1 MFDYT
6 LRRIGYTLITLFA
19 VATILFVI
27 FRMLPGDPTLQVI
40 SPAMDEAVQTRMKEA
55 FGLNDPMWKQ
65 YLIYLKNL
73 VTLEWGRSFVS
84 AQQVTDILAYR
95 FWNTLLL
102 MAAGMCLTL
111 VLGIGLGIVMA
122 WRRNGPLDIVGT
134 VVGLIFQ
141 AAPPFVT
148 GLLLLI
154 VLSYRLGIFPTGG
167 MYPAGQRPDGLLD
180 LLLMPGFWERIV
192 LPTITVSVYYI
203 ATPMLV
209 MRDSMLEV
217 LGSDF
222 IELAKA
228 KGLAPSIVMF
238 RHAARNALLGV
249 VTLAGIMVGFAV
261 GGQVVVESLFSW
273 PGMGQLMVESAA
285 SHDYPVAQ
293 GTFLML
299 AILVIGL
306 NFLTD
311 VAYCYLDPRIKI
323 SATGIK

>member
-1 MFDYT
+1 MFDYI
-6 LRRIGYTLITLFA
+6 LRRLGYTLITLFA

-84 AQQVTDILAYR
+84 AQRVTDILAYR

-111 VLGIGLGIVMA
+111 VLGIGMGIVMA
-122 WRRNGPLDIVGT
+122 WRRNGPLDVCGT
-134 VVGLIFQ
+134 VVGLVFQ
-141 AAPPFVT
+141 ATPPFIT

-167 MYPAGQRPDGLLD
+167 MYPAGQRPDGLID
-180 LLLMPGFWERIV
+180 LLLMPGFWQRIV
-192 LPTITVSVYYI
+192 LPTITVGAYYI
-203 ATPMLV
+203 ATPMLI

-228 KGLAPSIVMF
+228 KGLAPSTVMF

-311 VAYCYLDPRIKI
+311 VAYSYLDPRIKI
-323 SATGIK
+323 SATGIG

>member
-1 MFDYT
+1 MLDYI
-6 LRRIGYTLITLFA
+6 LRRFVYTLITLFA
-19 VATILFVI
+19 VATILFVL
-27 FRMLPGDPTLQVI
+27 FRMLPGEPTLQVI

-55 FGLNDPMWKQ
+55 FGLNEPVWKQ
-65 YLIYLKNL
+65 YLIYMKNL

-84 AQQVTDILAYR
+84 AQRVTDILAYR

-102 MAAGMCLTL
+102 MTAGMCLTL
-111 VLGIGLGIVMA
+111 MLGIGFGIVMA
-122 WRRNGPLDIVGT
+122 WRRNGPLDVGGT
-134 VVGLIFQ
+134 VVALVFQ

-148 GLLLLI
+148 GLLLLM
-154 VLSYRLGIFPTGG
+154 VLIYSLGLFPTGG
-167 MYPAGQRPDGLLD
+167 MYPPGQRPDGLLE
-180 LLLMPGFWERIV
+180 LLLMPEFWQRIV
-192 LPTITVSVYYI
+192 LPTITVGAYYI
-203 ATPMLV
+203 ATPMLI

-228 KGLAPSIVMF
+228 KGLRPSVVMF

-249 VTLAGIMVGFAV
+249 ATIAGIMVGFAV

-306 NFLTD
+306 NFFTD
-311 VAYCYLDPRIKI
+311 VLYCYLDPRIKI
-323 SATGIK
+323 TATGIG

>member
-1 MFDYT
+1 MLDYI
-6 LRRIGYTLITLFA
+6 LRRFVYTLITIFA
-19 VATILFVI
+19 VASILFLL
-27 FRMLPGDPTLQVI
+27 FRMLPGEATLQVI
-40 SPAMDEAVQTRMKEA
+40 SPAMDDAVQDRMRKA
-55 FGLNDPMWKQ
+55 FGLDQPMWIQ
-65 YLIYLKNL
+65 YFIYLKNL

-84 AQQVTDILAYR
+84 AQEVTDILSYR
-95 FWNTLLL
+95 FWNTILL

-111 VLGIGLGIVMA
+111 VVGIGFGIIMA
-122 WRRNGPLDIVGT
+122 WRRNSALDVGGTIVSL
-134 VVGLIFQ
+134 VFQ
-141 AAPPFVT
+141 AAPPFIT

-154 VLSYRLGIFPTGG
+154 VLSYRLGLFPTGG
-167 MYPAGQRPDGLLD
+167 MYPPGQRPDGLLE
-180 LLLMPGFWERIV
+180 LLLMPEFWHRIV
-192 LPTITVSVYYI
+192 LPTITVGAYYI
-203 ATPMLV
+203 STPMLI

-228 KGLAPSIVMF
+228 KGLKPSTVMF
-238 RHAARNALLGV
+238 KHAARNALLGV
-249 VTLAGIMVGFAV
+249 VTIAGIMVGFAV

-306 NFLTD
+306 NFFTD
-311 VAYCYLDPRIKI
+311 VLYCYLDPRIKI
-323 SATGIK
+323 TAKGMN

>member
-1 MFDYT
+1 
-6 LRRIGYTLITLFA
+6 
-19 VATILFVI
+19 
-27 FRMLPGDPTLQVI
+27 LQVI
-40 SPAMDEAVQTRMKEA
+40 SPAMDHAVQTRMKEA

-65 YLIYLKNL
+65 YLIYIKNL

-111 VLGIGLGIVMA
+111 VLGIGLGIIMA

-134 VVGLIFQ
+134 VVGLVFQ

-167 MYPAGQRPDGLLD
+167 MYPAGQRPEGLIG

-249 VTLAGIMVGFAV
+249 VTLAGIMVGFAI

-311 VAYCYLDPRIKI
+311 VAYVYLDPRIKI
-323 SATGIK
+323 SAKGVG

>member
-1 MFDYT
+1 MLDYI
-6 LRRIGYTLITLFA
+6 LRRFLYTLITLFA
-19 VATILFVI
+19 VATILFVL

-40 SPAMDEAVQTRMKEA
+40 SPAMDDAVQLRMKEA
-55 FGLNDPMWKQ
+55 FGLNEPAWKQ

-84 AQQVTDILAYR
+84 AQRVTDILAYR

-111 VLGIGLGIVMA
+111 VLGIGFGIVMA
-122 WRRNGPLDIVGT
+122 WRRNGPLDVGGTIVAL
-134 VVGLIFQ
+134 VFQ

-154 VLSYRLGIFPTGG
+154 VLSYRFGLFPTGG
-167 MYPAGQRPDGLLD
+167 MYPPGQRPDGLFE
-180 LLLMPGFWERIV
+180 LLMMPEFWERIV
-192 LPTITVSVYYI
+192 LPTITVGAYYI
-203 ATPMLV
+203 ATPMLI

-228 KGLAPSIVMF
+228 KGLPPSVVMF
-238 RHAARNALLGV
+238 KHAARNALLGV
-249 VTLAGIMVGFAV
+249 VTIAGIMVGFAV

-306 NFLTD
+306 NFFTD

-323 SATGIK
+323 SSTGIG

>member
-1 MFDYT
+1 MLDYI
-6 LRRIGYTLITLFA
+6 LRRFVYTLITIFA
-19 VATILFVI
+19 VASILFLL
-27 FRMLPGDPTLQVI
+27 FRLLPGEATLQVI
-40 SPAMDEAVQTRMKEA
+40 SPAMDDAVQERMRKA
-55 FGLNDPMWKQ
+55 FGLDQPLWIQ
-65 YLIYLKNL
+65 YFIYLKNL

-84 AQQVTDILAYR
+84 AQEVTDILSYR
-95 FWNTLLL
+95 FWNTILL

-111 VLGIGLGIVMA
+111 VIGIGFGIIMA
-122 WRRNGPLDIVGT
+122 WRRNSALDVGGTIVS
-134 VVGLIFQ
+134 LIFQ
-141 AAPPFVT
+141 AAPPFIT

-154 VLSYRLGIFPTGG
+154 VLSYRLGLFPTGG
-167 MYPAGQRPDGLLD
+167 MYPPGQRPDGLLD
-180 LLLMPGFWERIV
+180 LLLMPEFWHRIV
-192 LPTITVSVYYI
+192 LPTITVGAYYI
-203 ATPMLV
+203 STPMLI

-228 KGLAPSIVMF
+228 KGLKPSTVMF
-238 RHAARNALLGV
+238 KHAARNALLGV
-249 VTLAGIMVGFAV
+249 VTIAGIMVGFAV

-306 NFLTD
+306 NFFTD
-311 VAYCYLDPRIKI
+311 VLYCYLDPRIKI
-323 SATGIK
+323 TAKGMN

>member
-1 MFDYT
+1 MSDYI
-6 LRRIGYTLITLFA
+6 LRRFIYTLITIFA
-19 VATILFVI
+19 VASILFVL
-27 FRMLPGDPTLQVI
+27 FRMLPGEATMQVI
-40 SPAMDEAVQTRMKEA
+40 SPAMDDAVQERMKKA
-55 FGLNDPMWKQ
+55 FGLDQPMWMQ
-65 YLIYLKNL
+65 YFIYIKNL

-84 AQQVTDILAYR
+84 AQEVTAILSYR
-95 FWNTLLL
+95 FWNTVLL
-102 MAAGMCLTL
+102 MTAGMCLTL
-111 VLGIGLGIVMA
+111 VIGIGLGMVMA
-122 WRRNGPLDIVGT
+122 WRRNSALDIGATIVSL
-134 VVGLIFQ
+134 VFQ
-141 AAPPFVT
+141 AAPPFIT

-167 MYPAGQRPDGLLD
+167 MYPPGQRPDGLFD
-180 LLLMPGFWERIV
+180 LLMMPEFWHRIV
-192 LPTITVSVYYI
+192 LPTITVGAFYLS
-203 ATPMLV
+203 TPMLI

-228 KGLAPSIVMF
+228 KGLKSSVIMF
-238 RHAARNALLGV
+238 KHAARNALLGV
-249 VTLAGIMVGFAV
+249 VTIAGIMIGFAV

-306 NFLTD
+306 NFFTD
-311 VAYCYLDPRIKI
+311 VLYCYLDPRIKI
-323 SATGIK
+323 TAQGMN

>member
-1 MFDYT
+1 MLDYI
-6 LRRIGYTLITLFA
+6 LRRFVYTLITIFA
-19 VATILFVI
+19 VASILFI
-27 FRMLPGDPTLQVI
+27 LFRMLPGEATLQVI
-40 SPAMDEAVQTRMKEA
+40 SPAMDASVQERMKHA
-55 FGLNDPMWKQ
+55 FGLDQPLWIQ
-65 YLIYLKNL
+65 YFIYLKNL

-84 AQQVTDILAYR
+84 AQEVTDILAYR
-95 FWNTLLL
+95 FWNTILL

-111 VLGIGLGIVMA
+111 VVGIGFGIIMA
-122 WRRNGPLDIVGT
+122 WRRNSALDIGGT
-134 VVGLIFQ
+134 VVSLIFQ
-141 AAPPFVT
+141 AAPPFIT

-154 VLSYRLGIFPTGG
+154 FLSYRLNLFPTGG
-167 MYPAGQRPDGLLD
+167 MYPPGQRPDGLLE
-180 LLLMPGFWERIV
+180 LLMMPAFWERIV
-192 LPTITVSVYYI
+192 LPTITVGAYYI
-203 ATPMLV
+203 ATPMLI

-228 KGLAPSIVMF
+228 KGLRPSVVMF
-238 RHAARNALLGV
+238 KHAARNALLGV
-249 VTLAGIMVGFAV
+249 VTISGIMIGFAV

-306 NFLTD
+306 NFFTD
-311 VAYCYLDPRIKI
+311 VLYCYLDPRIKI
-323 SATGIK
+323 TARGMN

>member
-1 MFDYT
+1 MLDYV
-6 LRRIGYTLITLFA
+6 LRRFVYTLITIFA
-19 VATILFVI
+19 VATILFVL
-27 FRMLPGDPTLQVI
+27 FRLLPGEATLQVI
-40 SPAMDEAVQTRMKEA
+40 SPAMDGAVQERMRAA
-55 FGLNDPMWKQ
+55 FGLDQPMWIQ
-65 YLIYLKNL
+65 YFIYLKNL

-84 AQQVTDILAYR
+84 AQEVTDILAYR
-95 FWNTLLL
+95 FWNTILL

-111 VLGIGLGIVMA
+111 VVGISFGIVMA
-122 WRRNGPLDIVGT
+122 WRRNSALDVGGT
-134 VVGLIFQ
+134 VVSLIFQ
-141 AAPPFVT
+141 AAPPFIT

-154 VLSYRLGIFPTGG
+154 VLSYRFNIFPTGG
-167 MYPAGQRPDGLLD
+167 MYPPGMRPDGLWE
-180 LLLMPGFWERIV
+180 LLTMPEFWERIV
-192 LPTITVSVYYI
+192 LPTITVGAYYI
-203 ATPMLV
+203 ATPMLI

-228 KGLAPSIVMF
+228 KGLRPSVVMIK
-238 RHAARNALLGV
+238 HAARNALLGV
-249 VTLAGIMVGFAV
+249 VTISGIMIGFAV

-285 SHDYPVAQ
+285 AHDYPVAQ

-311 VAYCYLDPRIKI
+311 VLYCYLDPRIKI
-323 SATGIK
+323 TAKGMN

>member
-1 MFDYT
+1 MADYI
-6 LRRIGYTLITLFA
+6 LRRLIYTIITIFA
-19 VATILFVI
+19 VATILFVM
-27 FRMLPGDPTLQVI
+27 FRMLPGDATLQVI
-40 SPAMDEAVQTRMKEA
+40 SPAMDEAVQNRMKAA
-55 FGLNDPMWKQ
+55 FGLDKPLWQQ
-65 YLIYLKNL
+65 YGIYLKNL

-84 AQQVTDILAYR
+84 AERVMDILSYR

-111 VLGIGLGIVMA
+111 VFGIAFGIIMA
-122 WRRNGPLDIVGT
+122 WKRNGPLDIGGT
-134 VVGLIFQ
+134 VISLIFQ
-141 AAPPFVT
+141 AAPPFIT

-167 MYPAGQRPDGLLD
+167 MYPPGQRPDGLLD
-180 LLLMPGFWERIV
+180 LLMMPAFWERIV
-192 LPTITVSVYYI
+192 LPTITVGAYYI
-203 ATPMLV
+203 ATPMLI

-228 KGLAPSIVMF
+228 KGLRPSTIMIK
-238 RHAARNALLGV
+238 HAARNALLGV
-249 VTLAGIMVGFAV
+249 VTIASIMVGFAV

-306 NFLTD
+306 NFFTD
-311 VAYCYLDPRIKI
+311 VIYSYLDPRIKV
-323 SATGIK
+323 SAHGLT